1 MSNTDDVDL
10 YTKASPRDLVQRP
23 LSDLEFQG
31 LADVPPEVEW
41 FANLDNPNTRRAYQR
56 DVRDFQTFLG
66 IQAPHEFRLVTRAHI
81 IRWRDAL
88 KERGLSPATRRRKLA
103 AVSSLFN
110 YLCDQNA
117 IPMNPVSG
125 VKRPNEGAQEGKTPA
140 MSEEQAG
147 RLLAAPSATSL
158 KGKRD
163 RAILATLLYHGIRRE
178 ELVTLKVKDLHQREG
193 VPTFRIYGKGAKVR
207 YLPVAP
213 LALRLIDAYLIDAGH
228 RADLEGPLFRPVRNN
243 TTGTLNKPLHPDS
256 VYHDVVRYY
265 ARKIGLDAEM
275 VGFCVHA
282 CRATAITNALSH
294 GSEMA
299 EVQEWAGHSQIT
311 TTRRYDRRHL
321 KPENSPSYK
330 VAYKVRL
337 ADE

>member
-1 MSNTDDVDL
+1 MAKIGDL
-10 YTKASPRDLVQRP
+10 GAQSARP
-23 LSDLEFQG
+23 ALELAQQPLTELEFQG

-41 FANLDNPNTRRAYQR
+41 FANLDNPNTRRAYER
-56 DVRDFQTFLG
+56 DVRDFQAFVG
-66 IQAPHEFRLVTRAHI
+66 IQAPEAFRRITRAHI

-88 KERGLSPATRRRKLA
+88 SAQGLSPATRRRKLA

-110 YLCDQNA
+110 YLCDRNA
-117 IPMNPVSG
+117 IPVNPVSG

-140 MSEEQAG
+140 MSEGQAG
-147 RLLAAPSATSL
+147 RLLAAPSAVTL

-178 ELVTLKVKDLHQREG
+178 ELVTLRVRDLHQREG
-193 VPTFRIYGKGAKVR
+193 VPSFRIHGKGAKVR

-213 LALRLIDAYLIDAGH
+213 LTLRLIDVYLTAAGH
-228 RADLEGPLFRPVRNN
+228 RLELDGPLFRPVRNN
-243 TTGTLNKPLHPDS
+243 TTGTLDKPLHPDS
-256 VYHDVVRYY
+256 VYHDVVRHY
-265 ARKIGLDAEM
+265 ARKAGLDAE
-275 VGFCVHA
+275 VFGLGVHA

-330 VAYKVRL
+330 VIYKVPLR
-337 ADE
+337 DD